1 MLRSAATLLLALA
14 LLAACAAP
22 EPAGD
27 ATVPVG
33 PEALEGDL

>member
-1 MLRSAATLLLALA
+1 MPIRCLLSATLLL

-27 ATVPVG
+27 ATMPVG
-33 PEALEGDL
+33 PEGVEGDL